1 MRRGRRGKPRRGA
14 PHPPGILQRVM
25 ERIRGREQL
34 LVRPGQGLPL
44 LLITYP
50 RGKQFVARE
59 VEAAFAHTLPR
70 LPKTLLA
77 PYTPTLAAL
86 PVLVVVILRPLNTC
100 GCLGHY
106 HPRGTESRLARR
118 LAADLGS
125 DVGEIDLAY
134 EEIRKWKPQ
143 PISSLAVGNLGR
155 RLAEMHF
162 EAALLAVLLHELEHL
177 AFPNKKESD
186 IRTASNELYSG
197 LMRELVRRESGQGY
211 GMSSSPPAPAGP
223 AGHNANQP
231 HGGVRPPRP

>member
-1 MRRGRRGKPRRGA
+1 MRRGQRGKPRRGA

-50 RGKQFVARE
+50 RGKQFIARE

-155 RLAEMHF
+155 RL
-162 EAALLAVLLHELEHL
+162 
-177 AFPNKKESD
+177 PNKKESD